1 MTATAGKTVREVL
14 RAGSDYLRRK
24 NAPEPGIGF
33 EWLVSRVVGCRRLE
47 LPLQAERILAE
58 PELVILRDWTGRAA
72 AGEPIQYILGDTEF
86 HGHLFKSDA
95 RALIPRPETEQLVE
109 MVLACDPVWEPAE
122 GGALV
127 ADVGTGSGCIAIS
140 LALARPAARVL
151 ALDVSEE
158 ALSLARENAA
168 TLGVAKRIAFA
179 CGELS
184 DVAEPGMLDAVV
196 ANLPYIRTADW
207 ERLPRHIKDHEP
219 RLALDGGAGGL
230 EIIEPIAEES
240 TAALKPGGRLFLEIG
255 HDQGRRVQA
264 LLAAL
269 GYENVQVSK
278 DLAGLDRFATGVL
291 GF

>member
-1 MTATAGKTVREVL
+1 
-14 RAGSDYLRRK
+14 
-24 NAPEPGIGF
+24 
-33 EWLVSRVVGCRRLE
+33 
-47 LPLQAERILAE
+47 
-58 PELVILRDWTGRAA
+58 
-72 AGEPIQYILGDTEF
+72 
-86 HGHLFKSDA
+86 
-95 RALIPRPETEQLVE
+95 
-109 MVLACDPVWEPAE
+109 
-122 GGALV
+122 
-127 ADVGTGSGCIAIS
+127 
-140 LALARPAARVL
+140 
-151 ALDVSEE
+151 
-158 ALSLARENAA
+158 
-168 TLGVAKRIAFA
+168 
-179 CGELS
+179 
-184 DVAEPGMLDAVV
+184 MLDAVV